1 MNETS
6 MNGKNMNGKNMNG
19 NSRDEALFFHT
30 EQLAVGYGKT
40 PLLHKVRIELKR
52 GSILTLLGPN
62 GVGKSTLLRTIA
74 NQLTPLGGCAYL
86 DGELLS
92 RMSEKETAERV
103 SLVLTDRIQ
112 PELMTCRE
120 VVAMGRYPYTGRFG
134 RLTEKDWEKVDAA
147 MELVCVSELGEQD
160 FMTLSDGQKQR
171 IMLAR
176 ALCQEPKLLILD
188 EPTSYL
194 DIRYKLEF
202 LSILQRLTRESAL
215 TVIMSL
221 HELELAQR
229 VSDQILCIKGAY
241 VDRIGTPEQIFTGG
255 YIKELYDMPAAFFD
269 ERFGIA
275 ELIPVAKG
283 EPEIFVIAGG
293 GSGISL
299 YRRLQRS
306 GISFATGILWEND
319 IDYLTA
325 SALAERVI
333 SEKAFCEVTEETK
346 NRALT
351 EMQSCRY
358 VISCISEFG
367 ALNAYNQELLCAA
380 AEMGKLIDRES
391 LFQDK

>member
-1 MNETS
+1 MS
-6 MNGKNMNGKNMNG
+6 GKNMNGMGK
-19 NSRDEALFFHT
+19 DEALFFHT
-30 EQLAVGYGKT
+30 EQLAVGYDKM
-40 PLLHKVRIELKR
+40 PLLREVRIGLKR

-74 NQLTPLGGCAYL
+74 NQLTPLGGCVYL
-86 DGELLS
+86 DREPLS
-92 RMSEKETAERV
+92 HMSEKETAERV
-103 SLVLTDRIQ
+103 SLVLTDRVQ

-134 RLTEKDWEKVDAA
+134 RLTEKDWKKVDAA
-147 MELVCVSELGEQD
+147 MELVRVSELGEQD

-202 LSILQRLTRESAL
+202 LSILQRMTRESSL
-215 TVIMSL
+215 TVILSL

-229 VSDQILCIKGAY
+229 VSDQILCIKGGC

-255 YIKELYDMPAAFFD
+255 YIKELYAMPETFFD

-275 ELIPVAKG
+275 ELPPVTKG
-283 EPEIFVIAGG
+283 EPEVFVIAGG
-293 GSGISL
+293 GSGCGI
-299 YRRLQRS
+299 YRELQRR
-306 GISFATGILWEND
+306 GIPFATGILWEND
-319 IDYLTA
+319 IDYLAA
-325 SALAERVI
+325 SALAARII
-333 SEKAFCEVTEETK
+333 SEQAFCEVTEETK
-346 NRALT
+346 KRAMT
-351 EMQSCRY
+351 EMQNCRH
-358 VISCISEFG
+358 VISCLSAFG
-367 ALNAYNQELLCAA
+367 TLNAYNQELLCCAA
-380 AEMGKLIDRES
+380 KMGKLIDRES